1 MKLRLFFG
9 FVFLLL
15 AGSRASA
22 QEYFFIRHFHVDIQ
36 LEKNADIKVSEKID
50 VHFLE
55 PRHGIFRKIPYR
67 YPLSALGD
75 SVEKANTDWVF
86 NGYRYTKI
94 KGIGVKNFKF
104 EKEEDGDYIS
114 VRIGSPDEYVEGD
127 QTYEISYTVTGAI
140 NFFEHYSELYFNLI
154 GNEWDVKI
162 DSATFSI
169 HFFEPLPDIN
179 QWFVATGKAG
189 SKENNT
195 LSAWKDRQTFEGH
208 SIQPLNPGEGI
219 TAGVRMPAGYLKKPD
234 YKLMGIWWML
244 LPVMVFVLLFRAWRK
259 WGKDLPVTV
268 QTEYYPPEE
277 ISPSVAGYIID
288 GRLNRRDLTAL
299 IPFWGA
305 GGYIQVKEVVSKKLL
320 GLIHNTTYEFIK
332 LKDLDPGAQEFEKT
346 MFNGLFATKDTV
358 VLDDLK
364 NSFYITMNKAK
375 TDLEEKISTEEYYTT
390 HSRAIPLL
398 YIILGLI
405 MLIPSLLPML
415 IFYPVDFLKWL
426 SLPLCTLP
434 FFIFA
439 PLMPRKTVR
448 GTELYQKL
456 LGFREFIKTVEKD
469 RLQEFLRQD
478 SNYFDKVLPFAI
490 VFGVADKWKDKL
502 EGLEIPPPA
511 WYVGNYTDHG
521 FNTMGFMNSLDRSM
535 NAMSSTFYSSPPSSG
550 SSGGSFGG
558 GGSSGGGFGGG
569 GGGSW

>member
-1 MKLRLFFG
+1 MRFFFS
-9 FVFLLL
+9 FVLLSL
-15 AGSRASA
+15 IGSWTSA
-22 QEYFFIRHFHVDIQ
+22 QEYFFIRNFHVDIQ
-36 LEKNADIKVSEKID
+36 LEQNADIKVSEKID

-75 SVEKANTDWVF
+75 SVEKANTDWIF

-94 KGIGVKNFKF
+94 KGIRVKNFKS
-104 EKEEDGDYIS
+104 EKEEEGDYVA
-114 VRIGSPDEYVEGD
+114 VRIGSADKLVDGD

-140 NFFEHYSELYFNLI
+140 NFFEGYSELYFNLI

-169 HFFEPLPDIN
+169 NFFEPLPDIN
-179 QWFVATGKAG
+179 QWFVATGRVG
-189 SKENNT
+189 SKTNNT
-195 LSAWKDRQTFEGH
+195 LCTWKDQQTLEGH
-208 SIQPLNPGEGI
+208 LIQPLNPGEGI
-219 TAGVRMPAGYLKKPD
+219 TAGVRMPSGYLKKPD

-268 QTEYYPPEE
+268 QTEYYPPDGV
-277 ISPSVAGYIID
+277 SPSVAGYVID

-305 GGYIQVKEVVSKKLL
+305 GGYLQVKEVVSEKFF
-320 GLIHNTTYEFIK
+320 GLVHNTTYEFVK
-332 LKDLDPGAQEFEKT
+332 LKELNPGAHQFEKT
-346 MFNGLFATKDTV
+346 MFNGLFKKGDSVILA
-358 VLDDLK
+358 DLK
-364 NSFYITMNKAK
+364 DSFYTTMEKSK
-375 TDLEEKISTEEYYTT
+375 SDLEEEITTEKYYTT
-390 HSRAIPLL
+390 NSRFTSLFL
-398 YIILGLI
+398 IIGGFI
-405 MLIPSLLPML
+405 ALIPSLIPLF
-415 IFYPVDFLKWL
+415 IYYPVEFLKWL
-426 SLPLCTLP
+426 SLPLCCLP
-434 FFIFA
+434 FFIFG
-439 PLMPRKTVR
+439 PLMPKKTVK

-469 RLQEFLRQD
+469 RLEAFLKQD

-490 VFGVADKWKDKL
+490 VFDVADTWKDKL
-502 EGLEIPPPA
+502 KGLEIPCPA
-511 WYVGNYTDHG
+511 WYQGNYTG
-521 FNTMGFMNSLDRSM
+521 STFSTMHFMNSLDRSM
-535 NAMSSTFYSSPPSSG
+535 NAMSSTFYSSPRSRG

>member
-1 MKLRLFFG
+1 
-9 FVFLLL
+9 
-15 AGSRASA
+15 
-22 QEYFFIRHFHVDIQ
+22 
-36 LEKNADIKVSEKID
+36 
-50 VHFLE
+50 
-55 PRHGIFRKIPYR
+55 
-67 YPLSALGD
+67 
-75 SVEKANTDWVF
+75 
-86 NGYRYTKI
+86 
-94 KGIGVKNFKF
+94 
-104 EKEEDGDYIS
+104 
-114 VRIGSPDEYVEGD
+114 
-127 QTYEISYTVTGAI
+127 
-140 NFFEHYSELYFNLI
+140 
-154 GNEWDVKI
+154 
-162 DSATFSI
+162 
-169 HFFEPLPDIN
+169 
-179 QWFVATGKAG
+179 
-189 SKENNT
+189 
-195 LSAWKDRQTFEGH
+195 
-208 SIQPLNPGEGI
+208 
-219 TAGVRMPAGYLKKPD
+219 
-234 YKLMGIWWML
+234 MGIWWML